1 MPMFAFAEHREET
14 ERLPDFLPWY
24 ALIGPV
30 EGLVLQ
36 KGEYVQKTYA
46 FRGPDLAS
54 SGMADLVR
62 LSSRINMV
70 LSRGG
75 GDWTFFVELQ
85 RLEAL
90 DYPSSVWPNPATCIV
105 DRERRA
111 RFFDRRSGSH
121 TLYESFYF
129 ITFVWKLPSESRK
142 KLTRLFYEN
151 ADADVESADV
161 NRDIEFFLRSLQE
174 MTDLLVGDGGLKELI
189 ELNDQQTLTYLHST
203 ISRNRQP
210 VLASEGGLF
219 LDAYLPDQALT
230 CGDTPMLG
238 DWYIPTAVITE
249 FPASTRPGIFAQLD
263 SLGFEYRLVWRWQ
276 RMSKE
281 EATKEIENRR
291 RGFWAKRKGLKKTL
305 KEEASGAPSALLNNA
320 AISKSNDAAAALEAL
335 AADLVSFGKVTCT
348 LTTWDT
354 DYTEARNKMRALK
367 QVIQA
372 NGFLVRDETINSLEA
387 WLGSLPGKTNANVR
401 QYNISSINLAHM
413 IPATA
418 VWSGDEC
425 NDHIAGITGQR
436 ESHVYCTTDG
446 TTPFRFNSNVG
457 DLGHQLVIGPPG
469 AGKSVWLITLALQ
482 WARYHAARV
491 VIFDKDRS
499 ARAATLAVGG
509 SYYEPGRE
517 DAPVAFQ
524 PLARID
530 EPAERAWASQFI
542 ISLLVAQGF
551 PPTPEIKEIID
562 HTLEVIAQKPPRQRR
577 LFHFV
582 DQLGDP
588 VLAQVLRPYTVAG
601 HFGKIFD
608 GDHEDVESTSW
619 LMIEMAQLMAMGDA
633 VIVPALAYLFHRIEA
648 GFTGEL
654 TLLIL
659 DEAWLFLQHAVFQSR
674 LKDWLKTLR
683 KKNVYVVFA
692 TQEVADAVN
701 SPIMPTI
708 LTACQTR
715 IVLPDPQA
723 GVLYEG
729 YKKLNLSDAEIELI
743 EQLEKKRHYF
753 YVSPKG
759 RRVFSLDHGP
769 IGLAFAGMAS
779 PADQAALDR
788 IVASVP
794 KERYAEM
801 ILRHRGL
808 HEAAD
813 EVAGMVESGATSFES

>member
-1 MPMFAFAEHREET
+1 MPMFAEHRQTT

-24 ALIGPV
+24 APIGPV
-30 EGLVLQ
+30 QGLILQ
-36 KGEYVQKTYA
+36 KDEFIQKTYS

-54 SGMADLVR
+54 SGMAELVR
-62 LSSRINMV
+62 LSSRLNMV
-70 LSRGG
+70 LGRGSG
-75 GDWTFFVELQ
+75 GWTFFVEVQ

-90 DYPSSVWPNPATCIV
+90 DYPPGTWPNPAACIV
-105 DRERRA
+105 DRERRRKFHERKA
-111 RFFDRRSGSH
+111 QSAA
-121 TLYESFYF
+121 LYESFYF
-129 ITFVWKLPSESRK
+129 ITFVWKLPTESRK
-142 KLTRLFYEN
+142 KLTRFFYEN
-151 ADADVESADV
+151 ADSDVESADV
-161 NRDIEFFLRSLQE
+161 NRDIEYFLRSLEE
-174 MTDLLVGDGGLKELI
+174 MTDLLVGDGGLKELT
-189 ELNDQQTLTYLHST
+189 ELDDAQTQTYLKST
-203 ISRNRQP
+203 VSRNRQAVVP
-210 VLASEGGLF
+210 SEGGIY

-230 CGDTPMLG
+230 CGDIPMLG
-238 DWYIPTAVITE
+238 EWYIPTAVITE

-263 SLGFEYRLVWRWQ
+263 SLGFEYRLVWRWE
-276 RMSKE
+276 RLSKE
-281 EATKEIENRR
+281 KATKEIEDRR

-305 KEEASGAPSALLNNA
+305 KEEASGAASALLNNA
-320 AISKSNDAAAALEAL
+320 AITKSNDAAAALEAL
-335 AADLVSFGKVTCT
+335 GADLVAFGKLTCT

-354 DYTEARNKMRALK
+354 DYREAREKMRALK

-372 NGFLVRDETINSLEA
+372 NGFIVRDETINSLEA

-401 QYNISSINLAHM
+401 DYIVSSINLAHM
-413 IPATA
+413 MPATA
-418 VWSGDEC
+418 VWSGDER
-425 NDHIAGITGQR
+425 NDHITSITGQT

-446 TTPFRFNSNVG
+446 TNQFRLNLNVG
-457 DLGHQLVIGPPG
+457 DLGHTLVIGPPG
-469 AGKSVWLITLALQ
+469 AGKSVLLTTLALQ

-491 VIFDKDRS
+491 IIFDKDRS
-499 ARAATLAVGG
+499 ARAATMAVGG

-542 ISLLVAQGF
+542 LTLLAAQGCAA
-551 PPTPEIKEIID
+551 TPAIKEVID
-562 HTLEVIAQKPPRQRR
+562 HTLEVIAQKPPRLRR

-588 VLAQVLRPYTVAG
+588 TLAQVLRPYTIAG
-601 HFGKIFD
+601 HYGKIFD
-608 GDHEDVESTSW
+608 GDREDIEASTW
-619 LMIEMAQLMAMGDA
+619 LMIEMAQLMGMGDA

-648 GFTGEL
+648 GLTGEL

-659 DEAWLFLQHAVFQSR
+659 DEAWLFLQHPVFQSR

-715 IVLPDPQA
+715 IILPDPQA
-723 GVLYEG
+723 SVLHEG
-729 YKKLNLSDAEIELI
+729 YRKLNLSDGEIAHL
-743 EQLEKKRHYF
+743 EQLEKKRDYF

-769 IGLAFAGMAS
+769 VGLAFTAMAS
-779 PADQAALDR
+779 PAHQVALDR
-788 IVASVP
+788 IAAGP
-794 KERYAEM
+794 ADRYAEM
-801 ILRHRGL
+801 ILRFHGL
-808 HEAAD
+808 DEAAD
-813 EVAGMVESGATSFES
+813 EVAGMVASGATQFAS

>member
-1 MPMFAFAEHREET
+1 MPMFAEHREET

-36 KGEYVQKTYA
+36 KDEFLQKSYA

-70 LSRGG
+70 LARGG
-75 GDWTFFVELQ
+75 GGWTFFVEVQ

-90 DYPSSVWPNPATCIV
+90 DYPSSTWPNAATCIV
-105 DRERRA
+105 DRERRRQFYA
-111 RFFDRRSGSH
+111 RKKESAA
-121 TLYESFYF
+121 LYESFYF
-129 ITFVWKLPSESRK
+129 ITFVWRLPGESQK
-142 KLTRLFYEN
+142 KLTRIFFEN
-151 ADADVESADV
+151 AERDVATADA
-161 NRDIEFFLRSLQE
+161 NRDIEFFLRSLEE

-189 ELNDQQTLTYLHST
+189 ELDDQQTLTYLHST
-203 ISRNRQP
+203 VSRNRQTVIP
-210 VLASEGGLF
+210 SEGGLY

-230 CGDTPMLG
+230 CGDIPMLG
-238 DWYIPTAVITE
+238 EWYMPTAVITE

-276 RMSKE
+276 RLSKE
-281 EATKEIENRR
+281 DATKEIENRR

-305 KEEASGAPSALLNNA
+305 KEEAGGAPSALLNNA
-320 AISKSNDAAAALEAL
+320 AISKSHDAAAALEAL
-335 AADLVSFGKVTCT
+335 AADLVAFGRMTCT

-354 DYTEARNKMRALK
+354 DYRQAREKMRALK
-367 QVIQA
+367 QVIQT
-372 NGFLVRDETINSLEA
+372 NGFLVRDEAINSLEA

-401 QYNISSINLAHM
+401 DYVVSSINLAHM

-425 NDHIAGITGQR
+425 NEHIVKITGQR
-436 ESHVYCTTDG
+436 ESHIYCTTDG
-446 TTPFRFNSNVG
+446 TNQFRLNTNVG
-457 DLGHQLVIGPPG
+457 DLGHTLVIGPPG
-469 AGKSVWLITLALQ
+469 SGKSVLMVTLAMQ

-491 VIFDKDRS
+491 IIFDKDRS
-499 ARAATLAVGG
+499 ARAATMAVGG

-530 EPAERAWASQFI
+530 EPAERAWAAQFI
-542 ISLLVAQGF
+542 LSLLAAQGYRDS
-551 PPTPEIKEIID
+551 PAMKEVID

-588 VLAQVLRPYTVAG
+588 TLAQVLRPYTIAG
-601 HFGKIFD
+601 HYGKIFD
-608 GDHEDVESTSW
+608 GDHEDIQASSW
-619 LMIEMAQLMAMGDA
+619 LMIEMAQLMGMGDA
-633 VIVPALAYLFHRIEA
+633 VIVPALAYLFHRIE
-648 GFTGEL
+648 GTLNGEL

-683 KKNVYVVFA
+683 KKNVYVIFA
-692 TQEVADAVN
+692 TQEVADAVG

-715 IVLPDPQA
+715 IILPDPQA
-723 GVLYEG
+723 SVLSEG
-729 YKKLNLSDAEIELI
+729 YRKLNLSDAEIAHI

-759 RRVFSLDHGP
+759 RRVFSLDHEP
-769 IGLAFAGMAS
+769 VGLAFAGMAAPS
-779 PADQAALDR
+779 DQVALDN
-788 IVASVP
+788 IAASVP
-794 KERYAEM
+794 QDHYAEM

-808 HEAAD
+808 DEAAD
-813 EVAGMVESGATSFES
+813 EVAAMVASGGSQFAS